1 VYKIDKNR
9 EPIDIPLPKDAW
21 YVAGIPDA
29 QRFGN
34 SNWSPDWPL
43 TSKLT
48 LAYGRASKREWPRFD
63 GVFGVDPIAM
73 KLILPGAGI
82 YKTGGGRR
90 IQADKVVHLVL
101 NKAYASEPNPGQ
113 RRQVLKGIVDG
124 FYKALL
130 NPDRPSELVAGIG
143 EALGSKHMQM
153 WLADP
158 GERAFVKRM
167 NWDGE
172 IQRAKGSDY
181 LAVVEQNV
189 GGNKL
194 NYFERMDNRMDVRL
208 SDDDARVETRV
219 EVTNEVFL
227 PQPRYVLGA
236 IRPEGYHRPMLNV
249 YVPRRARLLDA
260 GWTGERVDT
269 SPTTEL
275 AAWTGGVPP
284 THFERGKKVWSAT
297 LLIPPGGAG
306 GVHLTYRVPDVVRTE
321 DGRRVY
327 RLVLQ
332 RQPKVRPE
340 RATIRV
346 VVPQGARDLLAP
358 GFARAGGALTWKGPV
373 KEDTVLEVSWQ
384 T

>member
-1 VYKIDKNR
+1 
-9 EPIDIPLPKDAW
+9 
-21 YVAGIPDA
+21 
-29 QRFGN
+29 
-34 SNWSPDWPL
+34 
-43 TSKLT
+43 
-48 LAYGRASKREWPRFD
+48 
-63 GVFGVDPIAM
+63 
-73 KLILPGAGI
+73 
-82 YKTGGGRR
+82 
-90 IQADKVVHLVL
+90 
-101 NKAYASEPNPGQ
+101 
-113 RRQVLKGIVDG
+113 
-124 FYKALL
+124 
-130 NPDRPSELVAGIG
+130 
-143 EALGSKHMQM
+143 
-153 WLADP
+153 
-158 GERAFVKRM
+158 
-167 NWDGE
+167 
-172 IQRAKGSDY
+172 
-181 LAVVEQNV
+181 
-189 GGNKL
+189 
-194 NYFERMDNRMDVRL
+194 MDNRMDVRL

-358 GFARAGGALTWKGPV
+358 GFARAGEALTWKGPV